1 MKRIIAVT
9 VRFNYLLLKIPD
21 MKKSMLILIGFI
33 IIASAAKAQPTQ
45 VIQVSKTNPA
55 FQQKLLGLKKVVLA
69 KGIVTDLKV
78 NKPSNVTMTLKRANS
93 GAANKKTASNKKNTS
108 SGAWICSSE
117 YVDQTSGGDNVALS
131 PLGGEIY
138 PGLIFNV
145 EAFHSGTYQKIS
157 QYSRKSMKLTVDGN
171 CFAEKN
177 ISDPTEQ
184 NIASAVGQ
192 LRQELKSKNCGVIT
206 QSFYGQEI
214 LSKEDLIVNTAAAGA
229 YMGISAKMNC
239 DFESSQKS
247 YKYLVDY
254 TAPYYSIQTA
264 LDINAGNIFHLTTDG
279 GSAAKPA
286 APEAIDPNWVYVKSV
301 TYGKRLLAIVESNED
316 LQKMGVFAEGNADY
330 GLFKVSASTNLK
342 MESAL
347 KQTTVR
353 LFAIGGQQIGK
364 SFVGLEL
371 KDIKKTIA
379 AFLTSTDNNYQPLS
393 FKLKT
398 IDDELI
404 LVQLTSEYTSQKCI
418 PKTNKFRITWM
429 DVQVQKADDNYS
441 SESEDVIAKV
451 RVRAYDKNNK
461 GIEDIDNKVTTTLY
475 ALDDAPTGV
484 AYTTFSFGSNEN
496 PKTLKQTDMGDNGMA
511 SNVFGDNKPSIT
523 FAFPNDDYNGKIVI
537 TSFVTEYDSNSA
549 NDKFDC
555 GQKFTV
561 KISDAPQGF
570 YKIKCTHE
578 GSIINLTFKIEPIY
592 Q

>member
-1 MKRIIAVT
+1 MKKTIFFLVGFSVIAV
-9 VRFNYLLLKIPD
+9 
-21 MKKSMLILIGFI
+21 
-33 IIASAAKAQPTQ
+33 IAVAQPTQ
-45 VIQVSKTNPA
+45 IINVSKTSPA
-55 FQQKLLGLKKVVLA
+55 IQQSLLAKKKVVLA
-69 KGIVTDLKV
+69 KGVMTDLKV
-78 NKPSNVTMTLKRANS
+78 NKPSGVTMTLRRATS
-93 GAANKKTASNKKNTS
+93 GATNKKATSNKKNTS
-108 SGAWICSSE
+108 SGAWICTSE
-117 YVDQTSGGDNVALS
+117 YVDQTAGGDNVALS

-157 QYSRKSMKLTVDGN
+157 QYSRKPLKLTVDGN
-171 CFAEKN
+171 CYLEKN
-177 ISDPTEQ
+177 IADPTEQ
-184 NIASAVGQ
+184 NIAAAIGQ
-192 LRQELKSKNCGVIT
+192 LRQGLKTKDCGVIT

-279 GSAAKPA
+279 GTAPKPI

-301 TYGKRLLAIVESNED
+301 TFGKRLLAIVESNED

-379 AFLTSTDNNYQPLS
+379 NFLTSDDNNYQPLS

-418 PKTNKFRITWM
+418 PKTNKFRITWT

-441 SESEDVIAKV
+441 SESEDVIAKIK
-451 RVRAYDKNNK
+451 VRAYDKNNK
-461 GIEDIDNKVTTTLY
+461 GIADIDNKVTANTY
-475 ALDDAPTGV
+475 VMDDAPTGLV
-484 AYTTFSFGSNEN
+484 YTTFSFGSEAN
-496 PKTLKQTDMGDNGMA
+496 PKTLKQSAMNDDGMA
-511 SNVFGDNKPSIT
+511 GNVFGDNKPTIT

-537 TSFVTEYDSNSA
+537 TSFLTEYDSNSG

-578 GSIINLTFKIEPIY
+578 GSIINLTFRIEPIY
-592 Q
+592 QQ